1 MQENEAAPRG
11 PCTGCSVNTPDGNNG
26 RVCAQVLVVCVCV
39 CTPLD
44 KCAPMSVTSTETAQ
58 TQREENAGGLGTV
71 QRLLRDLVPSK
82 GGGAASQRLSLPRQ
96 YLLSELLLF
105 LFVFL
110 CLHSMWDLS
119 SLTRDGTWAL
129 CIGSV
134 AS

>member
-1 MQENEAAPRG
+1 MRQPQGDRVQAAASTPQMVIMA
-11 PCTGCSVNTPDGNNG
+11 GCVH
-26 RVCAQVLVVCVCV
+26 RCWLCVCV
-39 CTPLD
+39 HTPLD

-82 GGGAASQRLSLPRQ
+82 GAGAASQRLSLPRQ
-96 YLLSELLLF
+96 YLLSELLVF

-129 CIGSV
+129 CDGSV
-134 AS
+134 DS